1 MSVKQIIKA
10 LQTDITKFHE
20 RFLSN
25 GLLLNETKCQL
36 LLIEP
41 SKCMRDDLAEVHV
54 CCKTIFESSHR
65 KLLGI
70 TIDGNINVDHIKDL
84 CNQAGKKNECAC

>member
-1 MSVKQIIKA
+1 
-10 LQTDITKFHE
+10 
-20 RFLSN
+20 
-25 GLLLNETKCQL
+25 
-36 LLIEP
+36 
-41 SKCMRDDLAEVHV
+41 MRDDLAEVHV